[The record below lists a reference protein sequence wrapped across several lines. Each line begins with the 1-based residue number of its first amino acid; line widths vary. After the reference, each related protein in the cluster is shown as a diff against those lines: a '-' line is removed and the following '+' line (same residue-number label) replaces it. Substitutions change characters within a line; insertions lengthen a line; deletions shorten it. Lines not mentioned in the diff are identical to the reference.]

1 MAEIP
6 ASEIKEIFMLFD
18 KNEDQLVSTK
28 ELGTLLRAI
37 NLNPTELELAD
48 LTKKI
53 DPQHK
58 GEFTLPQLESLV
70 QARGK
75 DPDSLQ
81 DVVGALKVFDT
92 DHDNMLTVEE
102 FLYAMVNM
110 GEKMTEEEVR
120 EIIGDSEVVDGHIK
134 IEEFAKM
141 IMNRQWLNF
150 KLFSNQNESLTW
162 VVKDL
167 WLLVVDLQIKTL
179 EQQVSTTLLTS
190 SARIPKST
198 QI

>member
-1 MAEIP
+1 M
-6 ASEIKEIFMLFD
+6 
-18 KNEDQLVSTK
+18 
-28 ELGTLLRAI
+28 
-37 NLNPTELELAD
+37 
-48 LTKKI
+48 
-53 DPQHK
+53 
-58 GEFTLPQLESLV
+58 PQLESLV

-141 IMNRQWLNF
+141 IMNRQ
-150 KLFSNQNESLTW
+150 
-162 VVKDL
+162 
-167 WLLVVDLQIKTL
+167 
-179 EQQVSTTLLTS
+179 
-190 SARIPKST
+190 
-198 QI
+198 